1 MPSKEEIRVDILTK
15 RLKQLP
21 MMKNQR
27 DKRILETVDS
37 IPEFGKAKNVL
48 FYIPIHGEVDLTQLF
63 ENYKEQKNFI
73 LPRVVKESKDLT
85 LYIIK
90 NLEDLEE
97 GAFHIPEPKT
107 NLETIDPEKID
118 FIILPGVAFAPD
130 GHRIGY
136 GQGFFD
142 RMLKRT
148 SCLKI
153 GVAYEFQIVENIPG
167 EDHDVPVDR
176 IVTESRTILT
186 LKT

>member
-1 MPSKEEIRVDILTK
+1 
-15 RLKQLP
+15 
-21 MMKNQR
+21 MKIQR

-37 IPEFGKAKNVL
+37 IPEFLSAKNVL
-48 FYIPIHGEVDLTQLF
+48 FYIPIHGEVDLTLLF
-63 ENYKEQKNFI
+63 EKYKGQKNFI
-73 LPRVVKESKDLT
+73 LPRVIKDSQDLT

-90 NLEDLEE
+90 SLDDLEE
-97 GAFHIPEPKT
+97 GSFRIPEPKT
-107 NLETIDPEKID
+107 NLETADPAKLD
-118 FIILPGVAFAPD
+118 FIILPGVAFSPD

-142 RMLKRT
+142 RLLKKT

-176 IVTESRTILT
+176 IVTESRTIIIP
-186 LKT
+186 KT

>member
-1 MPSKEEIRVDILTK
+1 MKSKEEIRVEILTK

-27 DKRILETVDS
+27 DKRIIETIDS
-37 IPEFGKAKNVL
+37 IPEFINAKNIL
-48 FYIPIHGEVDLTQLF
+48 FYIPIHGEVDLTFLF
-63 ENYKEQKNFI
+63 EKYKDQKNFI
-73 LPRVVKESKDLT
+73 LPRVVKDSKELT

-90 NLEDLEE
+90 NLNDLEE
-97 GAFHIPEPKT
+97 GSFRIPEPKT
-107 NLETIDPEKID
+107 NLKTTSPDQLD
-118 FIILPGVAFAPD
+118 CIILPGVAFAPD

-142 RMLKRT
+142 RMLKKT

-153 GVAYEFQIVENIPG
+153 GVAYEFQIVENIPE

-176 IVTESRTILT
+176 IVTESRTIIT
-186 LKT
+186 PKT

>member
-1 MPSKEEIRVDILTK
+1 MKSKAEIRVEILTK

-21 MMKNQR
+21 MMKAQR
-27 DKRILETVDS
+27 DRRIIDTVDS
-37 IPEFGKAKNVL
+37 MPEFISAKNIL
-48 FYIPIHGEVDLTQLF
+48 FYIPIHGEVDLTFLF
-63 ENYKEQKNFI
+63 EKYGEQKSFI
-73 LPRVVKESKDLT
+73 LPRVVKDAQELT
-85 LYIIK
+85 LYKIK
-90 NLEDLEE
+90 SLDDLEE
-97 GAFHIPEPKT
+97 GSFRIPEPKT
-107 NLETIDPEKID
+107 NLESIEPEKLE

-142 RMLKRT
+142 RLLKKT

-176 IVTESRTILT
+176 IVTESRTIIIP
-186 LKT
+186 KT